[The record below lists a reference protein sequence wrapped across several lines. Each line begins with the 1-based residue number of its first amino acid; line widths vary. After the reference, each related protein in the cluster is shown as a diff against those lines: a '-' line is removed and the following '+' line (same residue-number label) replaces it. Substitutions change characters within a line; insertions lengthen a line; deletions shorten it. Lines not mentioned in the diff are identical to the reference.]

1 MKKKGLKLT
10 SQFSI
15 IVALLFAIIFISLSV
30 TIYVKTSETIQN
42 MTEQKAQS
50 DLKLSEE
57 TLNNWYPGD
66 WSIRNGELYK
76 GTLAVNDEMVDR
88 ITAITGG
95 PATIFLEDTSVVTTF
110 ERDGK
115 RLVGTAASEDIVN
128 TVLIGGEVYVGT
140 ADIMGEMN
148 QTAYQPILDAA
159 DNPIG
164 MWFVG
169 VSQQMIKESIW
180 SIISVLIL
188 VMIVSGILFVG
199 ILFIFNKRLRRRFE
213 EVSNV
218 LESGGQGDFTREV
231 KVTYYDEIG
240 NIGESFNV
248 MRAQLAELL
257 YHVDEQ
263 ANMVAASS
271 EELLA
276 SSSESSRATEV
287 ITESITSMA
296 DTTSAQSE
304 KTGKVN
310 QTISEIIQNIS
321 NVSKRIKVIHT
332 SVESVQQNV
341 TNGES
346 IIQESVLDMHTI
358 KEKTDQT
365 SSYVDVL
372 STQSL
377 EVEKIV
383 SFINEISEQTNLLA
397 LNAAIEAARA
407 GEQGKGFAVVAEEIR
422 NLAEKSAN
430 ATKQIESII
439 SEIQGNI
446 SKSSLSMKEADEAVN
461 HGEESVQQAGKVFEK
476 LTNYINQLN
485 QESSS
490 ADNEGTIVA
499 NHSSELEEMI
509 NEVTDAIENISAK
522 VEDVAASTEEQNASM
537 EEITAA
543 SNDLAE
549 MAQEL
554 QSKVSLFKV

>member
-10 SQFSI
+10 SQMSI
-15 IVALLFAIIFISLSV
+15 IIAVLFAVVFISLGL
-30 TIYVKTSETIQN
+30 TIYVKTTETIQE
-42 MTEQKAQS
+42 MTSEKAQI
-50 DLKLSEE
+50 DLKLTEE
-57 TLNNWYPGD
+57 VLDYWYPGE
-66 WSIRNGELYK
+66 WSVYDGELYK
-76 GTLAVNDEMVDR
+76 GSELVNDEMVDR
-88 ITAITGG
+88 ITEITKG
-95 PATIFLEDTSVVTTF
+95 PATIFLGDTSVVTTF
-110 ERDGK
+110 EKDGE
-115 RLVGTAASEDIVN
+115 RLVGTAASEEIVN
-128 TVLIGGEVYVGT
+128 SVLVGEEIYVGT

-148 QTAYQPILDAA
+148 QTAYQPIYDVTGT
-159 DNPIG
+159 PVG

-169 VSQQMIKESIW
+169 VSQQMINDSIW
-180 SIISVLIL
+180 SIFSVLII
-188 VMIVSGILFVG
+188 VMILAVIVFIIILS
-199 ILFIFNKRLRRRFE
+199 LFNKRLKRRFA
-213 EVSNV
+213 EVSTV
-218 LESGGQGDFTREV
+218 LEQGGQGDFTKEV
-231 KVTYYDEIG
+231 NVTYYDEIG
-240 NIGESFNV
+240 HIGESFNI
-248 MRAQLAELL
+248 MRAQLANLL
-257 YHVDEQ
+257 HHVDEQ
-263 ANMVAASS
+263 ANSVAASS

-276 SSSESSRATEV
+276 SSSESSKATEV
-287 ITESITSMA
+287 ITESMNSMA
-296 DTTSAQSE
+296 DTTMTQSE
-304 KTGKVN
+304 KTNKVN
-310 QTISEIIQNIS
+310 QTISDIIQNIA
-321 NVSKRIKVIHT
+321 NMSKRIKVIHT

-346 IIQESVLDMHTI
+346 IIQDSVTDMHTI

-365 SSYVDVL
+365 SSYVKVL
-372 STQSL
+372 STQSV

-446 SKSSLSMKEADEAVN
+446 SKSSLSMKEADEAVV

-476 LTNYINQLN
+476 LTNYINRLN

-490 ADNEGTIVA
+490 AEKEGTVVA
-499 NHSSELEEMI
+499 NHSSELESMI
-509 NEVTDAIENISAK
+509 NEVTGAIEEISTK
-522 VEDVAASTEEQNASM
+522 VEDVASSTEEQNASM